1 MVPTQRL
8 LTEVS
13 GQAEAVFQQIL
24 QHQMEGLVSGAC
36 GDSGHHFK
44 SVARQR
50 SAARQLIV
58 LQIPGFRDQRRQGT
72 AGAAKEPRIAR
83 AGAACAGT
91 RTEVK
96 TARVAD
102 ADRRSLKLG
111 GVLAECRSKQGGS
124 KSQGAK
130 NWSHDG

>member
-1 MVPTQRL
+1 MVATQRL

-13 GQAEAVFQQIL
+13 GQAEAVFQKIL
-24 QHQMEGLVSGAC
+24 QHEMEGLVSGAC

-44 SVARQR
+44 SIARQR

-58 LQIPGFRDQRRQGT
+58 LQIPGFGDQRRQGT
-72 AGAAKEPRIAR
+72 AGAAKQTRIAR
-83 AGAACAGT
+83 TRTACAGT

-102 ADRRSLKLG
+102 ADRRSFELRG
-111 GVLAECRSKQGGS
+111 TLAKCGNKQDSSKRQS
-124 KSQGAK
+124 A
-130 NWSHDG
+130 